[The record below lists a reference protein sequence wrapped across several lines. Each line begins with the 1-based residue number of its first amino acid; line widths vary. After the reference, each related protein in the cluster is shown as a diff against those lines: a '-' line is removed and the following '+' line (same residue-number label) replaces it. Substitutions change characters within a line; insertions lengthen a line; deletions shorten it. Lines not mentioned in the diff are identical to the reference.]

1 MTNPAPNETTNGAA
15 TVAAPALGPLQM
27 EQGYLSTVARSEQFS
42 DDPAVRFYWGRVE
55 AAANGSD
62 PNLTERY
69 RQLFLAAP
77 ELLAACEDAL
87 NDLTTL
93 LPGDEIA
100 AIYQCRRALALA
112 NGEGSAAR

>member
-1 MTNPAPNETTNGAA
+1 
-15 TVAAPALGPLQM
+15 M

-77 ELLAACEDAL
+77 ALLAALTELETWWANWMPDNAFNEGGFDAL
-87 NDLTTL
+87 
-93 LPGDEIA
+93 EQA
-100 AIYQCRRALALA
+100 RAALALA
-112 NGEGSAAR
+112 TGEVDAR